1 MNKRLLGWMM
11 SWVVAA
17 VLCIG
22 PSLVRGQATLSPAA
36 KREAVRLDREAYK
49 AWQKGNIKGA
59 LSFWLKAYS
68 KWAKPLL
75 LYNVALA
82 YEQLKDPVSA
92 VSYLRD
98 YLRVAPSHGGKA
110 AIMTQARDRLKT
122 LRKKVSIL
130 VVKGP
135 KGAMVL
141 IDDKRIGVV
150 PVEVVIAPGTHRIV
164 LVKAKV
170 KIGSQSVELKAG
182 QSETVTVLAP
192 IPIAPPPTK
201 RRARPGPVILR
212 PVPPP
217 APKGIPMTYCIAA
230 GVVAVAVA
238 LVATGTGVKA
248 LQLNQDFQDTG
259 SASARS
265 DGMVLQNVT
274 NGLWGVAAAAAV
286 TSAILAVFTR
296 WKRARPQGERS
307 VELEF
312 DVGATP
318 SGASVSLSGRF

>member
-1 MNKRLLGWMM
+1 MKKIVPRLLVV
-11 SWVVAA
+11 WV
-17 VLCIG
+17 LL
-22 PSLVRGQATLSPAA
+22 LVSPGLLHAQATLSPAA

-59 LSFWLKAYS
+59 LGFWLKAYS

-82 YEQLKDPVSA
+82 YEQLKDPVNA

-110 AIMTQARDRLKT
+110 TIIAQARGRLKK
-122 LRKKVSIL
+122 LGQKVSIL

-135 KGAMVL
+135 QGAMVL

-150 PVEVVIAPGTHRIV
+150 PVEVVIAPGPHRIV

-192 IPIAPPPTK
+192 IPISPPPRK
-201 RRARPGPVILR
+201 RRVGPGVTGVTGVR
-212 PVPPP
+212 SPPP
-217 APKGIPMTYCIAA
+217 PPPKGIPMTYCIAT

-238 LVATGTGVKA
+238 LVATGTGIKA
-248 LQLNQDFQDTG
+248 LQLNKNFQDTG

-265 DGMVLQNVT
+265 DGMVLQDAT
-274 NGLWGVAAAAAV
+274 NGLWGAAAAVAV

-296 WKRARPQGERS
+296 WKRARPNRDTSIEMDLG
-307 VELEF
+307 V
-312 DVGATP
+312 TP